1 MTVFDELKL
10 MNYSIIDYLK
20 TTGASIGKN
29 ELIKE
34 IFKDEACFFKM
45 AKKEAFFVLKTLKVS
60 DNMLED
66 TYMKLVN
73 KQEYNRLFNAGK
85 INEDDEEL
93 KIKYERVKDEFAN
106 DLTQN
111 HMNILPVIHYK
122 EQSWYKKL
130 FYTIKNLFKKNDK

>member
-45 AKKEAFFVLKTLKVS
+45 AKNEAFFVLKTLKVS

-111 HMNILPVIHYK
+111 HMNILPVVHYK

>member
-1 MTVFDELKL
+1 M
-10 MNYSIIDYLK
+10 
-20 TTGASIGKN
+20 
-29 ELIKE
+29 
-34 IFKDEACFFKM
+34 FFQNG
-45 AKKEAFFVLKTLKVS
+45 KTLKVS

-93 KIKYERVKDEFAN
+93 KIKYEIVKDEFAN

-111 HMNILPVIHYK
+111 HMNILPVVHYK